1 MSHKSNLLLLLLF
14 GLTIGLVG
22 WLGLKL
28 ASQQD
33 RQIKASQVDRSEQA
47 LLLMQNNINEYINQ
61 QHSRFGQLIN
71 SDHEDLQQ
79 LLNTDPLIHGIL
91 LLNQNDQIE
100 FPTQVSPTQQQNSY
114 QWLSNIAINEETQ
127 SNTQKQSGWF
137 IWYEQQKEKYIF
149 WTVNPEHKLFIE
161 LNNAMFMAD
170 FIHWL
175 AKQPNIANPGFL
187 VINDNQGRTFY
198 QWGKQLTNTAD
209 INIQKH
215 LNAPFTGWSLRY
227 YSNTQSLSTL
237 SKGLFQ
243 LIIIGLL
250 VLVSII
256 TYILFKIKRREHLEA
271 QQRLSFVNQV
281 SHELKT
287 PLTNIRLHGDLLA
300 RTLNPDDTSEKSWQS
315 LNIIQQESERLTRLI
330 NNVLNFNS
338 VDNNSLSIH
347 ASPIGFQSLLDQA
360 IEPFKPKF
368 EQLGIEVVINNAID
382 LMANVDQDV
391 FKQIMANLLSNVE
404 KYAVDSQQV
413 TISAKQSDDRVTVT
427 VQDQGAGIQRKFQD
441 KIFQPFYRIR
451 SDLTHASGSGLGL
464 GLARELARLHGGDLR
479 LLPSEIGCCFEL
491 TIKEQPQ

>member
-1 MSHKSNLLLLLLF
+1 MNNKSNLLLLLLF

-33 RQIKASQVDRSEQA
+33 RQIKASQIDRSEQA
-47 LLLMQNNINEYINQ
+47 LLLMQNNINEYIIQ
-61 QHSRFGQLIN
+61 QQEHFN
-71 SDHEDLQQ
+71 Q
-79 LLNTDPLIHGIL
+79 LLNEDLNALQARLNSDPMIHDIL
-91 LLNQNDQIE
+91 LLNLVDQIV
-100 FPTQVSPTQQQNSY
+100 FPLQVNPLQQQNSY
-114 QWLSNIAINEETQ
+114 QWLNNIAIHDE
-127 SNTQKQSGWF
+127 SNTNNQPKSGWF
-137 IWYEQQKEKYIF
+137 IWYQQQTEKYIF
-149 WTVNPEHKLFIE
+149 WIMNDSQKLFIE
-161 LNNAMFMAD
+161 LNNAMFMGD

-175 AKQPNIANPGFL
+175 SQQPNIAKPGYL

-198 QWGKQLTNTAD
+198 QWGKELTAKAD

-215 LNAPFTGWSLRY
+215 LSSPFTGWSLRY

-250 VLVSII
+250 ILVSII
-256 TYILFKIKRREHLEA
+256 TYILFSIKRREHQEA

-300 RTLNPDDTSEKSWQS
+300 RTLNSTEIPAKSMQS

-338 VDNNSLSIH
+338 VDNSTLSIH
-347 ASPIGFQSLLDQA
+347 CSPIPFSQLLEES

-368 EQLGIEVVINNAID
+368 EQLDIAVIVNNAI
-382 LMANVDQDV
+382 NSDV
-391 FKQIMANLLSNVE
+391 NIDHDIFKQIMANLLSNIE
-404 KYAVDSQQV
+404 KYAAESRQI
-413 TISAKQSDDRVTVT
+413 TLSTKQNADLITVV
-427 VQDQGAGIQRKFQD
+427 VQDQGEGIQRKFHE
-441 KIFQPFYRIR
+441 KIFRPFYRIK

-464 GLARELARLHGGDLR
+464 GLARELARLHGGDLQ
-479 LLPSEIGCCFEL
+479 LIPCETGACFEL
-491 TIKEQPQ
+491 TLMEDS